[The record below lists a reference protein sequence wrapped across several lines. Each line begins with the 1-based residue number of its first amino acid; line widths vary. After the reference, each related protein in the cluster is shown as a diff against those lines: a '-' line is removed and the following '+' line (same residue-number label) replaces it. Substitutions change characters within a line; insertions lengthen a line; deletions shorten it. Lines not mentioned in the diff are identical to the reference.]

1 MWYTQGMTKTIL
13 NHIRQLFSKEGA
25 ESEKI
30 NLLAERRTGLSQ
42 RCDRIYD
49 DIGQLEKQEA
59 KLFEEGKA
67 ATSNIPRRRIAA
79 QLNQIRKN
87 IARQNATTSVLNKQ
101 IDVISSDIHNLT
113 LIQQGQMAQLP
124 ETSELTV
131 NAVRAEEMLEELQ
144 SDADMVGSLDVGVE
158 ESISDEELA
167 IMEEFEEVTQ
177 EEELEP
183 TYEDEDDEE
192 KPIPTTAVQTRE
204 KLKQD

>member
-1 MWYTQGMTKTIL
+1 MTKAIL
-13 NHIRQLFSKEGA
+13 NQIRQLFSRKGA

-49 DIGQLEKQEA
+49 DIGQLEKQET
-59 KLFEEGKA
+59 KLFKEGKA
-67 ATSNIPRRRIAA
+67 AASNIPRRRIAA

-87 IARQNATTSVLNKQ
+87 IVRQNATTSMLNKQ

-124 ETSELTV
+124 ETLELTQ

-144 SDADMVGSLDVGVE
+144 ADADMVGSLDAGVK

-167 IMEEFEEVTQ
+167 IMQEFEKVTQ

-183 TYEDEDDEE
+183 TYEDEEE
-192 KPIPTTAVQTRE
+192 VSLAEIANFSKLIPKRKVEQE
-204 KLKQD
+204 